1 MSSISNTQFVHIPVP
16 FLPVQARPKRTRH
29 EFERD
34 NKPSVDA
41 DTQRPLKRLRLPT
54 PIMSI
59 HILQLDVIIRPDP
72 AKETPVERSRRLHWD
87 QIYEKHN
94 SPSMHADPPAVQ
106 VPVVDMPVVDDDE
119 QMAEVDNDE
128 EMAEPDDDEEMGE
141 LDDDVDMAELDDDI
155 VMGEPKGVR
164 KVTYGVSSEPYMK
177 AFRAL
182 LNIYSASSRNLLGC
196 LRAVGHTICLTRRQ
210 LFLSLIIFPCVLRA
224 KMALLCKLATDVSRT
239 ATAPNYPG
247 FRYLME
253 DALLRFLLGT
263 LSLAQC
269 ASRWTNV
276 LENSSF
282 TDSLPPRY
290 PSIHRAKPFPSYDDA
305 KPPSA
310 PRPLPGACPH
320 YPTCYGH
327 PSATLGQPAIVFPRS
342 APSTRCN
349 SRGFLFNGQSLYF
362 CLLAFW
368 LYLFDSLS
376 VFSDLR
382 LLLDVFV

>member
-164 KVTYGVSSEPYMK
+164 KVTYGVS
-177 AFRAL
+177 
-182 LNIYSASSRNLLGC
+182 RNLLGC

-282 TDSLPPRY
+282 
-290 PSIHRAKPFPSYDDA
+290 IA
-305 KPPSA
+305 
-310 PRPLPGACPH
+310 
-320 YPTCYGH
+320 
-327 PSATLGQPAIVFPRS
+327 Q
-342 APSTRCN
+342 
-349 SRGFLFNGQSLYF
+349 
-362 CLLAFW
+362 
-368 LYLFDSLS
+368 
-376 VFSDLR
+376 LR
-382 LLLDVFV
+382 LLQYCLSP